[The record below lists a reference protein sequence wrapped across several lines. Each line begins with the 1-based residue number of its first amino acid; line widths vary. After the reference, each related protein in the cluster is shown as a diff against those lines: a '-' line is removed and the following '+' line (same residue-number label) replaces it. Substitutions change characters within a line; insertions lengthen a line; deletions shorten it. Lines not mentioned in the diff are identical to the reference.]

1 MFLKDPRGAELIL
14 PDIFIVA
21 DFRLFH
27 SGVPVHL
34 VDDYS
39 KGQEI
44 NLLQKPSRAQNMHRK
59 KIKKEMTIYAT
70 AMLVCRINIFPGRLT
85 RMIRQAGPMK
95 LQIKW
100 FSVLSQHL
108 QNITPHN
115 YDFFTT
121 FVLN

>member
-1 MFLKDPRGAELIL
+1 MFLKHPRGAELIL

-44 NLLQKPSRAQNMHRK
+44 NL
-59 KIKKEMTIYAT
+59 
-70 AMLVCRINIFPGRLT
+70 
-85 RMIRQAGPMK
+85 
-95 LQIKW
+95 
-100 FSVLSQHL
+100 
-108 QNITPHN
+108 
-115 YDFFTT
+115 
-121 FVLN
+121 